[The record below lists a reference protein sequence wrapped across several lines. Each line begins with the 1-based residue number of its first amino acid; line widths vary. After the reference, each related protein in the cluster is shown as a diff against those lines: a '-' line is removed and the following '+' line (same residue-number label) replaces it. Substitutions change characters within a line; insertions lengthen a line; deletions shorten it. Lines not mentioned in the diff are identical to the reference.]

1 MRVSSIGAIKRK
13 KSVEKVG
20 GTDVLQSMECALAEI
35 PIKMAQ
41 APIKLKL
48 TTENSWWLHMFQN
61 KFWVATDIS
70 YKN

>member
-1 MRVSSIGAIKRK
+1 MLLKEK

-41 APIKLKL
+41 PGPHKVKTNNREFLMTAHVPK
-48 TTENSWWLHMFQN
+48 
-61 KFWVATDIS
+61 
-70 YKN
+70 

>member
-48 TTENSWWLHMFQN
+48 TTENS
-61 KFWVATDIS
+61 
-70 YKN
+70 